1 VRLGRAWWLGA
12 GLTVTVIGLLA
23 AQEAAQVISDVAV
36 AGATYPGSALE
47 RVPEAWSAGS
57 ALGAWARASCAGIPM
72 RAMLGWLVAADLVF
86 TAGVAAVGLG
96 AAARWARL
104 RIRPLVRWLAGV
116 AVAGDLAAGV
126 AVALLPAG
134 RGCAPGSYPPAVL
147 AAAIAVLATVKTLL
161 AIALAVRVAWVAVL
175 EDRAAGPGEP
185 SHPAARRMLKA
196 AGIQVF
202 IVIVVIALAALLL
215 LSGQPVLEQGIDAE
229 RSWVLAGGDRALGA
243 ARAGW
248 ALAAMIVLACGL
260 RYLASVRVAPFQVRP
275 GGRGA
280 EAPPAAPAETAEP
293 AGRITLGRWA
303 AAFWR
308 SLRSS
313 WTWLLAAAAVAALFF
328 GLGAT
333 PLARVYWEPALAV
346 IAVLVAVPVASAA
359 LALAAPLGEI
369 DVSDLA
375 VRQRAWQT
383 GRALAWA
390 VPAILLVSVSR
401 ALVQPLILLPASG
414 VTVTVFAVASV
425 AAVAYTA
432 LFLSVGTA
440 PKVRDETDARRRP
453 LDPVDPQLVGARAA
467 PDPAVPGPRVPGRV
481 ASLLPAALVT
491 AACAVP
497 LLIFPAHTSRF
508 LSVTGTLGLSLLL
521 LTAFYAVLQILAQLT
536 DPPWLFR
543 VLGVRRAPVVS
554 IVAVIALLGGV
565 AGRDSAV
572 HDIRAPARAAVAATA
587 PRPGLAAGLAA
598 WRAGQQAGCAVP
610 VPGQPGARVLPLI
623 LVAAEGGGIRAAWWT
638 VDAMTAL
645 TSTDCGR
652 RAVFLAS
659 GVSGGAVGL
668 ALLATT
674 PAPAGPLD
682 ALAGPDALAAGL
694 DGMLSRDLIAGS
706 FGLSVRA
713 ADGPSGDPFPD
724 RAALMEQAWQRA
736 APGLADPFPVPAA
749 DRAVPWY
756 TVLNGTSVAHKC
768 RVLISDIR
776 LTGATACDAP
786 GNPMPGAYDLLSAE
800 PCDAGLATSTAA
812 LLAARFPY
820 VSPSGVLRSCR
831 TGAFADQVIDGGYS
845 DNSGL
850 ETVDDTLVQL
860 MPLVRALNSQALRS
874 GGPLIAPLAIFVHN
888 TVDASDTAAPQ
899 PPAAEP
905 ELVVPPENNGDS
917 AIIGANATLLQ
928 RASGAAADWVPDAE
942 PAATAAAL
950 RSAVARAL
958 GLQAVTIAPQQEPA
972 IGVPLGWTLSP
983 GTRDSLN
990 RALGAYLSCR
1000 PDSAR
1005 SCAES
1010 QALDGLLRHWGTVMR
1025 FPAP

>member
-1 VRLGRAWWLGA
+1 
-12 GLTVTVIGLLA
+12 
-23 AQEAAQVISDVAV
+23 
-36 AGATYPGSALE
+36 
-47 RVPEAWSAGS
+47 
-57 ALGAWARASCAGIPM
+57 
-72 RAMLGWLVAADLVF
+72 
-86 TAGVAAVGLG
+86 
-96 AAARWARL
+96 
-104 RIRPLVRWLAGV
+104 
-116 AVAGDLAAGV
+116 
-126 AVALLPAG
+126 
-134 RGCAPGSYPPAVL
+134 
-147 AAAIAVLATVKTLL
+147 
-161 AIALAVRVAWVAVL
+161 
-175 EDRAAGPGEP
+175 
-185 SHPAARRMLKA
+185 
-196 AGIQVF
+196 
-202 IVIVVIALAALLL
+202 
-215 LSGQPVLEQGIDAE
+215 
-229 RSWVLAGGDRALGA
+229 
-243 ARAGW
+243 
-248 ALAAMIVLACGL
+248 MI
-260 RYLASVRVAPFQVRP
+260 
-275 GGRGA
+275 
-280 EAPPAAPAETAEP
+280 
-293 AGRITLGRWA
+293 
-303 AAFWR
+303 
-308 SLRSS
+308 
-313 WTWLLAAAAVAALFF
+313 F

-333 PLARVYWEPALAV
+333 PLARVYWQSALAV
-346 IAVLVAVPVASAA
+346 VGVLVAVPVLSAA
-359 LALAAPLGEI
+359 LALAAPLGQI
-369 DVSDLA
+369 DVSDIA
-375 VRQRAWQT
+375 VRRLAWQT

-390 VPAILLVSVSR
+390 VPAILLVSVGR

-414 VTVTVFAVASV
+414 VTVTVFAVSSA

-440 PKVRDETDARRRP
+440 PRVRDPEDTRRRP
-453 LDPVDPQLVGARAA
+453 LDPVDPQLVGARPAL
-467 PDPAVPGPRVPGRV
+467 DPAAPGPRVPGRV
-481 ASLLPAALVT
+481 GSLLPAALVT
-491 AACAVP
+491 VACAVP

-543 VLGVRRAPVVS
+543 VLGVRRAPVVA

-565 AGRDSAV
+565 LGRGSAL
-572 HDIRAPARAAVAATA
+572 HDIRAPARAAAAATA

-598 WRAGQQAGCAVP
+598 WRAEQQPGCAVP

-623 LVAAEGGGIRAAWWT
+623 LIAAEGGGIRAAWWT

-645 TSTDCGR
+645 SSTTCGR

-674 PAPAGPLD
+674 SAPAGPVA
-682 ALAGPDALAAGL
+682 ALAGAGALAAGL

-706 FGLSVRA
+706 FGISLRA

-736 APGLADPFPVPAA
+736 VPGLARPFPVPAA

-820 VSPSGVLRSCR
+820 VSPSGVLRSCA

-888 TVDASDTAAPQ
+888 TVDASDTSAPQ
-899 PPAAEP
+899 PPSAEA
-905 ELVVPPENNGDS
+905 ELAVPPENHGDS
-917 AIIGANATLLQ
+917 GIAGANATLLQ

-942 PAATAAAL
+942 PGGRAAAL
-950 RSAVARAL
+950 RAAVARAL
-958 GLQAVTIAPQQEPA
+958 GLQAVTVAPEQEPA

-983 GTRDSLN
+983 GTRASLN
-990 RALGAYLSCR
+990 RALGAYLSCH
-1000 PDSAR
+1000 PDAAR

-1025 FPAP
+1025 FPA